1 MRVVLFFLFVVIMF
15 LVWSWLYYDF
25 SIFVDYVFYV
35 CKDEIGQIYYYNII
49 FVGYEFCD
57 KFYVE
62 RNSFGLVSNILF
74 FYLKVVDVLDKEYQS
89 ICLIKKLLFCQR
101 FVFKFR

>member
-1 MRVVLFFLFVVIMF
+1 MFKFLFKSVLCISLGNFVEVDVMRVVLFVLFVVIMF

-57 KFYVE
+57 
-62 RNSFGLVSNILF
+62 
-74 FYLKVVDVLDKEYQS
+74 
-89 ICLIKKLLFCQR
+89 
-101 FVFKFR
+101 